1 VYLSSGLPDSE
12 WLASDCDGK
21 VAFQPYPSRIN
32 KRFSIDLFTG
42 SWANLLTSSSMLSFI
57 LPTLLIILTLCG
69 LLTYYVTRHRRLQQS
84 FTQFANSHY
93 DTRSGSAT
101 FCGVDGLAECKLKA
115 NWTALSRIISSSFII
130 YKTSIFLIIPVSS
143 LTPCTI
149 SPLWGLGVGATLPK
163 GWVKLIRIYESL

>member
-1 VYLSSGLPDSE
+1 MNIYKAKEFLVDSPPFIISDVY
-12 WLASDCDGK
+12 DGRTYCFA
-21 VAFQPYPSRIN
+21 VQLVTR
-32 KRFSIDLFTG
+32 

-101 FCGVDGLAECKLKA
+101 FCGVDGLAE
-115 NWTALSRIISSSFII
+115 
-130 YKTSIFLIIPVSS
+130 YDEEPVIRGFSDDE
-143 LTPCTI
+143 
-149 SPLWGLGVGATLPK
+149 PLVIA
-163 GWVKLIRIYESL
+163 